1 MSEHEENQGQASGFI
16 LDLSVAQ
23 ILTIGICVLALFG
36 FLFVALSPESI
47 QPSVQY
53 NATSTPMVI
62 TGDGASVD
70 VPQQP
75 TVAVITTEPTDCQKL
90 QAIIDALPPSP
101 SDQQIAAAN
110 ADVAALDLHGMCMTN
125 YDEPVVVYGGLS
137 ASGDVNTMSF
147 CDADITAAV
156 STSNHELFRDFI
168 LSVVM
173 VDGCKSDWVSL
184 DQMLTQSALEAQVAT
199 DQTTVW
205 SELLNDWAGVTGK
218 DASKYVAA
226 FQLVQEGVAD
236 VLSGTTAD
244 FAFSDAGVRL
254 R

>member
-1 MSEHEENQGQASGFI
+1 MNEHEENQESGSI
-16 LDLSVAQ
+16 LDLSVSQ
-23 ILTIGICVLALFG
+23 ILIIVACVLALLG
-36 FLFVALSPESI
+36 FLAVAFFPESI

-75 TVAVITTEPTDCQKL
+75 TVAVITTELTDCQKL
-90 QAIIDALPPSP
+90 QAIIDSLPASP
-101 SDQQIAAAN
+101 SEQQIAVAN
-110 ADVAALDLHGMCMTN
+110 ADVAALDLHGMCVTN
-125 YDEPVVVYGGLS
+125 YNEPVIVYGGLS
-137 ASGDVNTMSF
+137 ASGDVSIMSF
-147 CDADITAAV
+147 CDADITAVV
-156 STSNHELFRDFI
+156 SASNHELFRDFI

-173 VDGCKSDWVSL
+173 VDGCKADWVSL
-184 DQMLTQSALEAQVAT
+184 NQMLTQSALEAQVAK
-199 DQTTVW
+199 DQAAVW

-218 DASKYVAA
+218 DASQYVAA
-226 FQLVQEGVAD
+226 FQLVQDGVAD